1 MSTETRTANENF
13 PARGKV
19 YTVGEVAE
27 TMRVSRMS
35 IYRLIH
41 AGDLQSLK
49 VGHNFRVTQAAL
61 DSFLAQADYT
71 PSDGP
76 AEDPDPRSQR

>member
-1 MSTETRTANENF
+1 MSADTGTASGIF
-13 PARGKV
+13 SPRGKV

-61 DSFLAQADYT
+61 DSFLARADYT
-71 PSDGP
+71 PGDS
-76 AEDPDPRSQR
+76 SSVI

>member
-1 MSTETRTANENF
+1 MSTDASTASENS
-13 PARGKV
+13 PARGKI

-61 DSFLAQADYT
+61 DSFVAQADYT
-71 PSDGP
+71 PGDGP
-76 AEDPDPRSQR
+76 GEDPDPRPQG